1 MNTKRQKQIRA
12 LWVEEF
18 GESRGGKL
26 FDMQAE
32 TLRALIRRQQGK
44 SKAQMKT
51 LSGTILPTV
60 ALYKALQQ
68 SGLSQERAYACARRY
83 MLDVVAAQNHAS
95 TARMERIP
103 GFYALYSR
111 VFLKIVRTVD
121 LWQSEQHRG
130 RNSFD
135 VTIRKCLWHTTCAEN
150 GCPELCRLFCESDN
164 VNYGGLKK
172 LGFTRTQTL
181 GCGGDCCDFHFYRK

>member
-12 LWVEEF
+12 FLVKEF
-18 GESRGGKL
+18 GESRGSKL

-32 TLRALIRRQQGK
+32 TLRALIQRQQGK
-44 SKAQMKT
+44 SKSQMKT

-68 SGLSQERAYACARRY
+68 SGLSQADAYACARRY
-83 MLDVVAAQNHAS
+83 VLDVVAAQNHVS

-103 GFYALYSR
+103 GFYALYSS

-121 LWQSEQHRG
+121 LWQSEQRRD

-181 GCGGDCCDFHFYRK
+181 GCGGNCCDFHFYRK